1 MIKMSLMVTLI
12 SGLSLLANSHLYLGE
27 AMANT
32 VVFNDYMPTIW
43 NRLMTEFNNETG
55 VAGLMGN
62 LYAESGCT
70 PYACQPQRSY
80 NVCQTYIHNVD
91 THAISE
97 YNFVHYGCSASG
109 GVASSQLGF
118 GLAQWTY
125 YTRKQGLYTH
135 MYQYGN
141 SIGDLENQISYVI
154 DEISSDSAMYDI
166 VANATNIDTV
176 SDYILVHYENPS
188 DQSLAVKEKR
198 RDYSTQ
204 IYNQYAGTT
213 PIEPINPRPPSPF
226 SPIPDAKR
234 SDDAKMPLWMMLR
247 NRRC

>member
-1 MIKMSLMVTLI
+1 
-12 SGLSLLANSHLYLGE
+12 
-27 AMANT
+27 
-32 VVFNDYMPTIW
+32 
-43 NRLMTEFNNETG
+43 
-55 VAGLMGN
+55 
-62 LYAESGCT
+62 
-70 PYACQPQRSY
+70 
-80 NVCQTYIHNVD
+80 
-91 THAISE
+91 
-97 YNFVHYGCSASG
+97 
-109 GVASSQLGF
+109 
-118 GLAQWTY
+118 
-125 YTRKQGLYTH
+125 

-154 DEISSDSAMYDI
+154 DEISSDSTMYDI
-166 VANATNIDTV
+166 VVNATNINTV

-213 PIEPINPRPPSPF
+213 PVEPVNPRPPSPF